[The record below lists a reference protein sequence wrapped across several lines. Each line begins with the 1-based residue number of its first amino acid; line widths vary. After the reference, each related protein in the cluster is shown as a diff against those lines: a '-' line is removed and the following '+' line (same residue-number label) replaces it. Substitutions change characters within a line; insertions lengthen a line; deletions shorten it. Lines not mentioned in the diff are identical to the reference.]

1 MITSFT
7 LENNLQLTLELDTPR
22 FGLSPDALFGLA
34 ARQNPQRAFLFVSK
48 VLGKHLPIPPG
59 ALLAAGKLL
68 ALALAGK
75 TDGEYWASIINGAA
89 GPAFAELWAHL
100 EASRTPLPAQER
112 TLFIGFAETAT
123 GLGQAVA
130 DCFSG
135 ESAYISTTRFEQTGG
150 TPLTFDE
157 AHSHARTH
165 LLYLDPNDAFLRGCR
180 RAVLIDDE
188 FTTGNTAF
196 RLVERLHAAYGIR
209 RFVLLALLDNSSGEQ
224 RRAVEKRLG
233 VEIEMISLLKS
244 RIVSLE
250 NGAPP
255 APALADLT
263 GAAGSAPT
271 LLDPGIFLP
280 GTGRRLMTQERLAA
294 LRRACRTAA
303 DKIGAPDAPRT
314 LYLGSGELIYA
325 PALIAGFCGG
335 GAFHSTTQSPVF
347 PLPGSAIVSGVRFD
361 PADCYSAAGYLYNV
375 PDGAYE
381 RAYLFAERG
390 AFIERG
396 ARQLTQYLSMRGIK
410 SVSVVM
416 L

>member
-1 MITSFT
+1 M
-7 LENNLQLTLELDTPR
+7 
-22 FGLSPDALFGLA
+22 
-34 ARQNPQRAFLFVSK
+34 
-48 VLGKHLPIPPG
+48 
-59 ALLAAGKLL
+59 
-68 ALALAGK
+68 
-75 TDGEYWASIINGAA
+75 
-89 GPAFAELWAHL
+89 
-100 EASRTPLPAQER
+100 
-112 TLFIGFAETAT
+112 
-123 GLGQAVA
+123 
-130 DCFSG
+130 
-135 ESAYISTTRFEQTGG
+135 
-150 TPLTFDE
+150 
-157 AHSHARTH
+157 
-165 LLYLDPNDAFLRGCR
+165 
-180 RAVLIDDE
+180 LIDDE

-244 RIVSLE
+244 RIVSTE

-255 APALADLT
+255 APALTDLT
-263 GAAGSAPT
+263 GATGSAPT

-375 PDGAYE
+375 PDGVYE